1 MTGALDRPELW
12 TDRSFGPTGIVATQ
26 TLGSLSCRCALFV
39 SSICKLYS
47 SSTKSTVQRRPA
59 LAAPT
64 WSTDRIA

>member
-12 TDRSFGPTGIVATQ
+12 TDRDCGDSNSRQPK
-26 TLGSLSCRCALFV
+26 LSVR
-39 SSICKLYS
+39 SICELYS